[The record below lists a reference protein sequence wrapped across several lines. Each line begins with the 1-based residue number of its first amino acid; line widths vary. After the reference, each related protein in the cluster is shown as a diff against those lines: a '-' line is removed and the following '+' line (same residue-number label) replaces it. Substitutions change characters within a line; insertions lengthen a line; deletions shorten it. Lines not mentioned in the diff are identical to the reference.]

1 MPYTLS
7 YFVFYLVV
15 LSQVLLLSFYLP
27 RTVLR
32 RLRRV
37 IDEHPP
43 STYPKLYPMSIEVVE
58 RGLRRYRIMNLLI
71 LLAGLALVF
80 AGIYAPSADMLNWD
94 NQAVLALYACLQFSP
109 MLLVERS
116 GLKYYRLMRK
126 ANVRTTR
133 RADREH
139 PALLDHGGQHSVCN
153 QEKEKRSSRTRG
165 CGQEVDSHCNGQPER
180 SQQEAPHPRKG
191 NKERITRG
199 VRNAQQMPCRN
210 VLAGVPP
217 GGGGRQG
224 NDVKAEDR

>member
-133 RADREH
+133 RADLQPRR
-139 PALLDHGGQHSVCN
+139 LLDFVSPEFLGLAILAYRAVSTTLRQPDSVF
-153 QEKEKRSSRTRG
+153 T
-165 CGQEVDSHCNGQPER
+165 V
-180 SQQEAPHPRKG
+180 ATPR
-191 NKERITRG
+191 
-199 VRNAQQMPCRN
+199 C
-210 VLAGVPP
+210 
-217 GGGGRQG
+217 
-224 NDVKAEDR
+224 

>member
-58 RGLRRYRIMNLLI
+58 RGLRSRWHLCAERRHAQLGQPGRARVVWTVLRRYRIMNLLI

-133 RADREH
+133 RADLQPRR
-139 PALLDHGGQHSVCN
+139 LLDFVSPAFLGLAILAYRAVSTTLRQPDSVF
-153 QEKEKRSSRTRG
+153 T
-165 CGQEVDSHCNGQPER
+165 V
-180 SQQEAPHPRKG
+180 ATPR
-191 NKERITRG
+191 
-199 VRNAQQMPCRN
+199 C
-210 VLAGVPP
+210 
-217 GGGGRQG
+217 
-224 NDVKAEDR
+224 

>member
-80 AGIYAPSADMLNWD
+80 TGIYAPSADMLNWD

-126 ANVRTTR
+126 GLSAPLAAPTCSLV
-133 RADREH
+133 
-139 PALLDHGGQHSVCN
+139 VCLI
-153 QEKEKRSSRTRG
+153 SSHRHFSAWRF
-165 CGQEVDSHCNGQPER
+165 S
-180 SQQEAPHPRKG
+180 
-191 NKERITRG
+191 RIG
-199 VRNAQQMPCRN
+199 PCQR
-210 VLAGVPP
+210 L
-217 GGGGRQG
+217 
-224 NDVKAEDR
+224 

>member
-58 RGLRRYRIMNLLI
+58 SGLRRYRIMNLLI

-116 GLKYYRLMRK
+116 GLKYYRLMRTD
-126 ANVRTTR
+126 ATVPEPVLSALGRDQFQSVATR
-133 RADREH
+133 RHQLRRLQRGAAGGMTPNRMSIRWIIRDCRT
-139 PALLDHGGQHSVCN
+139 HGNSGYNRAEC
-153 QEKEKRSSRTRG
+153 
-165 CGQEVDSHCNGQPER
+165 
-180 SQQEAPHPRKG
+180 
-191 NKERITRG
+191 
-199 VRNAQQMPCRN
+199 
-210 VLAGVPP
+210 AGR
-217 GGGGRQG
+217 GGGSGAWLTTHGR
-224 NDVKAEDR
+224 